1 MPTNPAVPEDTRTAV
16 VTGATS
22 GIGRAIAH
30 ELAAAGLT
38 VVIVARDDARG
49 EAARQEIAAATS
61 NDRVSVVLG
70 DLADMASVRK
80 LALALERAHPSLDI
94 LVNCAGVYTPKRTV
108 TRDGFETMFATN
120 LLGPFLLTNL
130 VLPRLQA
137 AGSARVLVI
146 SAPSG
151 TKLDFDDLQGER
163 RFRSLTN
170 FGASKAA
177 DLLFTF
183 ELARRLD
190 GTGVTANAIHPGLVR
205 TSLMTGAPALIR
217 WAVWPFSGS
226 PESAAKTIVPLAID
240 PAFEGRSGQF
250 FHHAKA
256 IDPPASTRDPD
267 VARRLWDVSAELTG
281 FDESVRG

>member
-1 MPTNPAVPEDTRTAV
+1 MATNPAIPKDTRTAL

-22 GIGRAIAH
+22 GIGRAIA
-30 ELAAAGLT
+30 EKLAAAGLT
-38 VVIVARDDARG
+38 VVLLARDEARG
-49 EAARQEIAAATS
+49 EAARQAIATTTG
-61 NDRVSVVLG
+61 NDRISVVPG
-70 DLADMASVRK
+70 DLADLGSVRQA
-80 LALALERAHPSLDI
+80 ALAIERAHPRLHI

-108 TRDGFETMFATN
+108 TTDGFETMFATN

-130 VLPRLQA
+130 VLPQLQA

-151 TKLDFDDLQGER
+151 TRLDFDDLQGER

-183 ELARRLD
+183 EFARRLD
-190 GTGVTANAIHPGLVR
+190 GTGVTANAIHPGLTR
-205 TSLMTGAPALIR
+205 TSLMSGAPAVIR

-226 PESAAKTIVPLAID
+226 PESAAKSIVPLALD
-240 PAFEGRSGQF
+240 PVFADRSGQF
-250 FHHAKA
+250 FHDAKA
-256 IDPPASTRDPD
+256 IDPPLSTRDPD
-267 VARRLWDVSAELTG
+267 VARRLCDVSAELTG
-281 FDESVRG
+281 FEQSRG

>member
-1 MPTNPAVPEDTRTAV
+1 
-16 VTGATS
+16 
-22 GIGRAIAH
+22 
-30 ELAAAGLT
+30 
-38 VVIVARDDARG
+38 
-49 EAARQEIAAATS
+49 
-61 NDRVSVVLG
+61 
-70 DLADMASVRK
+70 
-80 LALALERAHPSLDI
+80 
-94 LVNCAGVYTPKRTV
+94 
-108 TRDGFETMFATN
+108 MFATN

-130 VLPRLQA
+130 VLPQLQA

-205 TSLMTGAPALIR
+205 TSLMNGAPAVIR

-226 PESAAKTIVPLAID
+226 PESAATTIVPLALD
-240 PAFEGRSGQF
+240 PAFEDRSGQF

-256 IDPPASTRDPD
+256 IDPPKSTRDPDVRDDSGRRRRPHRARAGPWLTPRPRAVTGHTDPPKSTRDAD
-267 VARRLWDVSAELTG
+267 VARRLWDVAADLTG
-281 FDESVRG
+281 FEESGG

>member
-1 MPTNPAVPEDTRTAV
+1 MSTNTAIHQDPRTAL

-22 GIGRAIAH
+22 GIGRAVA
-30 ELAAAGLT
+30 EGLAAAGLT
-38 VVIVARDDARG
+38 VVLLARDEARG
-49 EAARQEIAAATS
+49 EAARQGIAATTG
-61 NDRVSVVLG
+61 NDRVSVVPG
-70 DLADMASVRK
+70 DLADLASVREA
-80 LALALERAHPSLDI
+80 ALTIEQTNPRLDI

-108 TRDGFETMFATN
+108 TADGFETMFATN

-130 VLPRLQA
+130 VLPQLRA

-151 TKLDFDDLQGER
+151 TKLDFEDLQGDR

-205 TSLMTGAPALIR
+205 TSLMSGAPALIR

-226 PESAAKTIVPLAID
+226 PESAAKSIVPLALD

-256 IDPPASTRDPD
+256 IAPPASTRDAD
-267 VARRLWDVSAELTG
+267 VAQRLWDVSAELTG
-281 FDESVRG
+281 FEQSRG

>member
-1 MPTNPAVPEDTRTAV
+1 MSTNTATPEDTRTAL
-16 VTGATS
+16 VTGGTS
-22 GIGRAIAH
+22 GIGRAVA
-30 ELAAAGLT
+30 EGLAGAGLK
-38 VVIVARDDARG
+38 VVLLARDEARG
-49 EAARQEIAAATS
+49 EATRAEIATTTG
-61 NDRVSVVLG
+61 NDRISVVHGDLG
-70 DLADMASVRK
+70 DLASIREV
-80 LALALERAHPSLDI
+80 ALTIEQTHPRLDI
-94 LVNCAGVYTPKRTV
+94 LVNCAGVYTQKRTV
-108 TRDGFETMFATN
+108 TPGGFETMFATN

-130 VLPRLQA
+130 LLPQLEA

-205 TSLMTGAPALIR
+205 TSLMNGAPAVIR
-217 WAVWPFSGS
+217 WAVWPFSGR
-226 PESAAKTIVPLAID
+226 PESAAKTIAPLALD
-240 PAFEGRSGQF
+240 PTFAYRSGQF

-256 IDPPASTRDPD
+256 IDPPKSTRDAD
-267 VARRLWDVSAELTG
+267 VARRLWDVAADLTG
-281 FDESVRG
+281 FEEAHG

>member
-1 MPTNPAVPEDTRTAV
+1 MATNPAVPEDTRTAL

-22 GIGRAIAH
+22 GIGRAVA
-30 ELAAAGLT
+30 ERLAAAGLT
-38 VVIVARDDARG
+38 VVLVARDEARG
-49 EAARQEIAAATS
+49 EAARQEIAATTG
-61 NDRVSVVLG
+61 NDRISVVLG
-70 DLADMASVRK
+70 DLADMASIRQA
-80 LALALERAHPSLDI
+80 ALAIERAHPKLDI

-108 TRDGFETMFATN
+108 TTDGFETMFATN

-130 VLPRLQA
+130 VLPQLQA

-205 TSLMTGAPALIR
+205 TSLMSGAPAVIR

-226 PESAAKTIVPLAID
+226 PESAAKTIVPLALD
-240 PAFEGRSGQF
+240 PAFEGSIGAVLPSRKG
-250 FHHAKA
+250 
-256 IDPPASTRDPD
+256 DRPA
-267 VARRLWDVSAELTG
+267 
-281 FDESVRG
+281 

>member
-1 MPTNPAVPEDTRTAV
+1 MSTNSANPQDPRTAL
-16 VTGATS
+16 VTGGTS
-22 GIGRAIAH
+22 GIGRAIAQ
-30 ELAAAGLT
+30 ELAAAGVT
-38 VVIVARDDARG
+38 VVLVARDGARG
-49 EAARQEIAAATS
+49 EAVRNDIAKTTG
-61 NDRVSVVLG
+61 NDRISVVPG
-70 DLADMASVRK
+70 DLADLASVRR
-80 LALALERAHPSLDI
+80 AARAIERTHPKLDI

-108 TRDGFETMFATN
+108 TTDGFETMFATN

-130 VLPRLQA
+130 VLPQLQA

-190 GTGVTANAIHPGLVR
+190 GTRVTANAIHPGLVR
-205 TSLMTGAPALIR
+205 TSLMSGAPAVIR
-217 WAVWPFSGS
+217 WAVWPFSSS
-226 PESAAKTIVPLAID
+226 PESAAKTIVPLALD
-240 PAFEGRSGQF
+240 PVFADRSGQF
-250 FHHAKA
+250 FHHATA

-267 VARRLWDVSAELTG
+267 VARRLWDVAADLTG
-281 FDESVRG
+281 FEQSRG

>member
-1 MPTNPAVPEDTRTAV
+1 MSTTTAIHEDIRTAL

-22 GIGRAIAH
+22 GIGRAVT
-30 ELAAAGLT
+30 EMLAAAGLT
-38 VVIVARDDARG
+38 VVLLARDEARG
-49 EAARQEIAAATS
+49 EAARQAIATTTG
-61 NDRVSVVLG
+61 NDRINVVRGDLG
-70 DLADMASVRK
+70 DLASIRQA
-80 LALALERAHPSLDI
+80 AHAIERAHPKLDI
-94 LVNCAGVYTPKRTV
+94 LVNCAGVYTRKRSV
-108 TRDGFETMFATN
+108 TTDGFETMFATN

-130 VLPRLQA
+130 VLPQLHA

-170 FGASKAA
+170 FGASKAG

-205 TSLMTGAPALIR
+205 TSLMSGAPAVIR

-226 PESAAKTIVPLAID
+226 PESAAKTIVPLALD

-256 IDPPASTRDPD
+256 IDPPKSTRDPD
-267 VARRLWDVSAELTG
+267 VARRLWDVSAELIG
-281 FDESVRG
+281 FEQSYG